1 MTELERDL
9 VALGAALDYPPTPDL
24 APRVRSR
31 LEERRPVFGLGLRRG
46 LAFALVV
53 LVVAVGALM
62 AVPSTRSAILGWL
75 GINGVAIERVETLP
89 EVQPGA
95 ELELGEPVSREEAAR
110 RAGHRVRIPAEL
122 GPPDGVYVRRA
133 FPVEVVSLVYVE
145 GDEPEYVLTQF
156 RGGLR
161 EVLVK
166 KVVQPGTR
174 VVPVTLAGAP
184 GYWVEGAPH
193 GVAWVDEDGMVHEE
207 ELALAGN
214 VLLWQDGGL
223 TFRLEGAETLNE
235 ALRVAASV
243 D

>member
-1 MTELERDL
+1 MTELERQL
-9 VALGAALDYPPTPDL
+9 VALGAAIEYPPTPNL
-24 APRVRSR
+24 AARVRSR
-31 LEERRPVFGLGLRRG
+31 LEARRPVFGFGLRRA

-53 LVVAVGALM
+53 LIVAVGALM

-75 GINGVAIERVETLP
+75 GLNGVAIERVETLP
-89 EVQPGA
+89 EVRPGA

-110 RAGHRVRIPAEL
+110 RAGHEVRVPEAL
-122 GPPDGVYVRRA
+122 GPPDAVYVRQA
-133 FPVEVVSLVYVE
+133 FPVEIVSLVYAE

-166 KVVQPGTR
+166 KLVEPGTR
-174 VVPVTLAGAP
+174 VVPVALGGEP
-184 GYWVEGAPH
+184 GFWVEGAPH
-193 GVAWVDEDGMVHEE
+193 VVAWVDEEGTVRED

-214 VLLWQDGGL
+214 VLLWQNGEL
-223 TFRLEGAETLNE
+223 TFRLEGAETLRE
-235 ALRVAASV
+235 ALRVAAST